1 MSRDMA
7 DTYIQLPP
15 TCRVL
20 AIQVA
25 TIFFF
30 KVNNV
35 QNNPEYIW
43 GPSKQYTELS

>member
-1 MSRDMA
+1 MSRDVA

-20 AIQVA
+20 AIRVE
-25 TIFFF
+25 TIFF

-35 QNNPEYIW
+35 QNNPEYIL
-43 GPSKQYTELS
+43 GPSKKYTELS